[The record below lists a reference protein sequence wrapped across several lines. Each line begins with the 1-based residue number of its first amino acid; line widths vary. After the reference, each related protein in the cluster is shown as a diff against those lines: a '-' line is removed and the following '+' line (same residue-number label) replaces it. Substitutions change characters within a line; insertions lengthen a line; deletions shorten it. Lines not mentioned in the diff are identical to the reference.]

1 MCVWG
6 ELGTILSNKLCH
18 GSDYN
23 VNQQAIIISEAYQTL
38 VEKYMP
44 LKKLSKKK
52 QNHHRKPWMTTGLRI
67 SSATKNDLLAIWHST
82 GDPEDIKKYKNYLNI
97 FTKTKKKAR
106 QNYYRNKADLY
117 RHDKA
122 KTWMLINE
130 ISKRK
135 KKSRNS
141 IKFLCNKNGIKLQNP
156 KCIANCLNEHFSS
169 IGKDMAANIDK
180 EVKPEY
186 IRDPLDYLPKQ
197 VKNSLFFDDV
207 LLSEILSLIAKLEV
221 KKACGYDYISNR
233 IIKAT
238 SYIVAPFITKLFN
251 DCIQQGIF
259 PDAYKV
265 AQVIPLF
272 KGGDKGDRND
282 YRPISLL
289 PALGKL
295 LEKIISVRVVKFF
308 DAYNL
313 FSPHQ
318 FGFRANFSTEYAV
331 IDIYEKLLNNLD
343 KRLSTCAIFLDLAKA
358 FDSVSHNILL
368 RKLKR
373 YGIRGN
379 VYKFFESYLSSRS
392 QFVKIDDVKSSLL
405 NIAFGV
411 PQGSILGPLLF
422 LIFIND
428 LPEATKFYIKL
439 FADDTFLCAQNSN
452 LILLEKEVNFEL
464 GKVFTWLASN
474 KLTLNIKKSKFM
486 FISNKK
492 KIKKK
497 LDLKINGKQLES
509 CDSYKYL
516 GVIFDRNLSWKPHID
531 YISGKISKACGAL
544 SKIRHSVDIDTL
556 KTVYYA
562 LVHSY
567 LRYGIIAWGN
577 ASENILKP
585 LHSLLNRVVRIMTF
599 APFRID
605 TKPIFDFLKILNV
618 DQLFDFETGKYV
630 YKSKNNL
637 LPIKSIANHF
647 VRNSAQHRYNLRNR
661 NNRPLVTPLVLLS
674 SFKKR
679 SVYIRGTDLWNDI
692 PILVKSSESLSIFK
706 KSYKSSLLQ

>member
-1 MCVWG
+1 MV
-6 ELGTILSNKLCH
+6 L
-18 GSDYN
+18 
-23 VNQQAIIISEAYQTL
+23 
-38 VEKYMP
+38 
-44 LKKLSKKK
+44 
-52 QNHHRKPWMTTGLRI
+52 TTGL
-67 SSATKNDLLAIWHST
+67 L
-82 GDPEDIKKYKNYLNI
+82 
-97 FTKTKKKAR
+97 
-106 QNYYRNKADLY
+106 
-117 RHDKA
+117 
-122 KTWMLINE
+122 
-130 ISKRK
+130 ISK
-135 KKSRNS
+135 S
-141 IKFLCNKNGIKLQNP
+141 
-156 KCIANCLNEHFSS
+156 
-169 IGKDMAANIDK
+169 
-180 EVKPEY
+180 
-186 IRDPLDYLPKQ
+186 
-197 VKNSLFFDDV
+197 
-207 LLSEILSLIAKLEV
+207 
-221 KKACGYDYISNR
+221 
-233 IIKAT
+233 IKAT
-238 SYIVAPFITKLFN
+238 SYIIAPFITKLFN

-265 AQVIPLF
+265 AQVVPLF

-358 FDSVSHNILL
+358 FDSVSHDILL

-452 LILLEKEVNFEL
+452 LILLEKEGNFEL

-562 LVHSY
+562 IVHSY

-618 DQLFDFETGKYV
+618 DQLFEFETGKYV

-637 LPIKSIANHF
+637 LPSKSIANHF

-692 PILVKSSESLSIFK
+692 PILVKSSESLNIFK